1 MQLFDAVIACLGL
14 ALACGLATAQRHE
27 EQSGHE
33 ARRCA
38 WQLAQLGA
46 GALRSAEALR
56 EDLAAGESP
65 CQRLDAEAL
74 RQQGQLVPELPAVN
88 SLGQALEAYACLKE
102 GRTYGIALARGL
114 PRKPRGEAGPE
125 ADPDVQLS
133 LYLRYALPVSKA
145 LYQSFALPPAELPA
159 AAMQPVTSQSGTA
172 SGASEPA
179 QMLADFGLAHPGP
192 GSVFVLLAGTACGE
206 DADYLRRVCTPG
218 LEDRSAMAAPLSLQG
233 QAVSGAAGLQLL
245 PLQQGRLVQ
254 AGRLIAGPAAFAEA
268 CQEASADAAGSLAS
282 LDGRLAF
289 AWTAA
294 RHQPA
299 AAPPSGGSGEGEEDS
314 GTGQT
319 GQTGQAGDLLA
330 CLASKPRTLQ
340 ATPALFQPRDARQVQ
355 QGGLV
360 PKPWCPRGSRPRLD
374 LLPAASESGV
384 GSAPGTHVLTR
395 FTASAGSTGSS
406 ASGIVLSTV
415 PSLEDARLEGF
426 RASASDEGE
435 AWRVRIERRR
445 TSSGKSLANWK
456 PLASWRG
463 MLCQS
468 CLVREAEWEEDAG
481 ASVLAL
487 RSCVPEGQLEASA
500 NAGQT
505 AALAPATAAVAAAGG
520 SRP

>member
-133 LYLRYALPVSKA
+133 LYLRYALPFSKA
-145 LYQSFALPPAELPA
+145 LDQSFALPPAELPA

-192 GSVFVLLAGTACGE
+192 GSVFVLFAGTACGE

-233 QAVSGAAGLQLL
+233 QAASGAAGLQLL

-374 LLPAASESGV
+374 LLPAASGGST
-384 GSAPGTHVLTR
+384 GSAPGTHVLT
-395 FTASAGSTGSS
+395 
-406 ASGIVLSTV
+406 
-415 PSLEDARLEGF
+415 
-426 RASASDEGE
+426 
-435 AWRVRIERRR
+435 
-445 TSSGKSLANWK
+445 
-456 PLASWRG
+456 
-463 MLCQS
+463 
-468 CLVREAEWEEDAG
+468 
-481 ASVLAL
+481 
-487 RSCVPEGQLEASA
+487 
-500 NAGQT
+500 
-505 AALAPATAAVAAAGG
+505 
-520 SRP
+520 